1 MMTALIGTIIITC
14 IGVMDPDDEDD
25 IRSIMHFPSCPH
37 PEELSSDG

>member
-14 IGVMDPDDEDD
+14 TGVMDPDDEDG
-25 IRSIMHFPSCPH
+25 IRSTMHFLSCPH

>member
-14 IGVMDPDDEDD
+14 IGVMDPDDDD
-25 IRSIMHFPSCPH
+25 IRSFIQFLPCPPH